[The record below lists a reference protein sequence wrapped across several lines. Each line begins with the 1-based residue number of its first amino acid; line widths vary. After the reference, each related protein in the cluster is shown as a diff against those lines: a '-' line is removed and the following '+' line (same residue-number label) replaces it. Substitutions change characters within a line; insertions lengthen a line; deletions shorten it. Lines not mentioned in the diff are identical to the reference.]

1 MSLCMDL
8 FPEFS
13 AFRGVCMKM
22 LLKYF
27 KKREIVIW
35 SASVIAV
42 ATAFFLFDGRNYIN
56 LAVSLIGVTSLI
68 LSAKGN
74 FIGLILMIV
83 FSIIYGY
90 ISYTYSYYG
99 EMVTYAGMTM
109 PISVAALVSWL
120 KNPYGDKKSEVKID
134 TVSRKDCVV
143 MTALTIGVTILFYFI
158 LDFFN
163 TANLIPSTLS
173 VTTSFLAVY
182 LTYKRSPFFALAYA
196 FNDIILIVLW
206 ALASFENSGYIPI
219 TVCFVAFFVN
229 DIYGFINWRIMR
241 ERQLSQNNS

>member
-1 MSLCMDL
+1 
-8 FPEFS
+8 
-13 AFRGVCMKM
+13 M

-35 SASVIAV
+35 SASVISVAV
-42 ATAFFLFDGRNYIN
+42 AFFLFDGRNYIN

-83 FSIIYGY
+83 FSLIYGY

-109 PISVAALVSWL
+109 PMSVAALVSWL
-120 KNPYGDKKSEVKID
+120 KNPYGDKKSEVKIG
-134 TVSRKDCVV
+134 TVSRKDCAV
-143 MTALTIGVTILFYFI
+143 MTALTIAVTVLFYFI

-173 VTTSFLAVY
+173 VSTSFLAVY

-196 FNDIILIVLW
+196 FNDIILIVL
-206 ALASFENSGYIPI
+206 
-219 TVCFVAFFVN
+219 
-229 DIYGFINWRIMR
+229 
-241 ERQLSQNNS
+241 